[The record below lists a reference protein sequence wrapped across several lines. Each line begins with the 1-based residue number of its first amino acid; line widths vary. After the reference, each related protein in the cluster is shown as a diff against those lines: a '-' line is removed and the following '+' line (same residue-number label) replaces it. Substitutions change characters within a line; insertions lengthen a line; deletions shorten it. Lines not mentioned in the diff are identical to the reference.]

1 MGAPWDDSKL
11 IRSLFWIV
19 FFSYYKLQWT
29 FLNQIM
35 TCNEKL
41 ILYHNQWWPAT
52 GWTEKKPQSTS
63 QSQTCTKKRSW
74 SVFGGLLPIWS
85 TTAFWIP
92 MKQLHLKSMLSISMR
107 HTENC
112 NACSQHWSTERAQFF
127 SIIVPNC
134 TSHNQCFKSWEWI
147 GLRSFVS
154 STIFTW
160 PLISWLPL
168 LQASWQLFAGKTLP
182 QPAGYCKRFPRVG
195 ESRSTRI
202 NKHFS
207 LAKMCCL

>member
-112 NACSQHWSTERAQFF
+112 NACRHHWSKEWAQF
-127 SIIVPNC
+127 STTIPNRML
-134 TSHNQCFKSWEWI
+134 HNQCFKSWMSWAAKFCLI
-147 GLRSFVS
+147 RHIHLTS
-154 STIFTW
+154 SQQA
-160 PLISWLPL
+160 LISSSILTTFFREN
-168 LQASWQLFAGKTLP
+168 ASTTSRRQKTLSNSSSNLKAWICTV
-182 QPAGYCKRFPRVG
+182 Q
-195 ESRSTRI
+195 E
-202 NKHFS
+202 
-207 LAKMCCL
+207 